1 MNFGICPLSIIP
13 CRAEP
18 SDKSEMVT
26 QLLFGENFK
35 IIEKQNQ
42 WIKILTSYENYSC
55 WIDVKQALEIDEE
68 TYSMLNKPPQ
78 FLSGEIAGIAIQSK
92 TNEARAI
99 VLGSSL
105 PFYNYGD
112 FLLDTEKYI
121 FEGQAI
127 DPSEEGKFENI
138 PETAFMYLNTPYLW
152 GGRTPFG
159 IDCSGFTQM
168 VYKLNGIFIPRD
180 AYQQAEMGETLSFIE
195 EAIPGDLAFFDN
207 EEGKITHVGIV
218 LENQNIIHASGKV
231 RIDKFDHQGIFNTER
246 GNYTHNLRLIKHL

>member
-1 MNFGICPLSIIP
+1 MNYGICHLSIVP

-35 IIEKQNQ
+35 IIEQQNN
-42 WIKILTSYENYSC
+42 WIKIINSYDNYTS
-55 WIDVKQALEIDEE
+55 WIDSKQALAIEEE

-78 FLSGEIAGIAIQSK
+78 FISAEIAGIAIQEK

-105 PFYNYGD
+105 PFYNYGE
-112 FLLDTEKYI
+112 FLLDTEKYS

-127 DPSEEGKFENI
+127 DPNEEGSFENI
-138 PETAFMYLNTPYLW
+138 PETSFLYLNTPYLW

-180 AYQQAEMGETLSFIE
+180 AYQQAEIGETLSFIE
-195 EAIPGDLAFFDN
+195 EATPGDLAFFDN
-207 EEGKITHVGIV
+207 EEGRITHVGIV
-218 LENQNIIHASGKV
+218 LANQHIIHASGKV
-231 RIDKFDHQGIFNTER
+231 RIDKFDHQGIFNNEI
-246 GNYTHNLRLIKHL
+246 GIYTHNLRLIKHV